1 MQQDNLGTVKLCI
14 KDGSMFEALTA
25 KVFATVVSLSMFLFS
40 SYTGNDPSFRAL
52 NAKAG
57 DSYLQFKTTLV
68 EAFDNDF
75 PDVFKSG
82 ASIPVDF
89 TLQIRSGNNIRLQRK
104 YQNRVQYNPS
114 TGIYHV
120 FLAGMNR
127 NLQTASYQQMLSVIS
142 GFECSVPYDSGWGKV
157 SVHLEAKL
165 PTVRFQQ
172 INKAV
177 DLMVLW
183 RYQRPSITINLNLL
197 AAT

>member
-1 MQQDNLGTVKLCI
+1 
-14 KDGSMFEALTA
+14 MFEALTA

-40 SYTGNDPSFRAL
+40 SYTGNDPAFRAL

-57 DSYLQFKTTLV
+57 VSYLQFRTTLV
-68 EAFDNDF
+68 AAFDNDF

-89 TLQIRSGNNIRLQRK
+89 TLQIKSGNKIRLERK
-104 YQNRVQYNPS
+104 YQNKVQYNPS
-114 TGIYHV
+114 TGIYYV
-120 FLAGMNR
+120 FIAGMNR
-127 NLQTASYQQMLSVIS
+127 NLQTESYQQMLSAIS
-142 GFECSVPYDSGWGKV
+142 GFECSVPYDSAWGKV

-183 RYQRPSITINLNLL
+183 RYQRPSITTYLNLL